1 MTAKQRKL
9 LILGAALLAFGAVK
23 FGLIYYWY
31 SHNRQPSA
39 PAAQVLSCDI
49 ERGACALPGGGALRF
64 SARPSNGQPFEIR
77 LDGVAAEAAP
87 TADFTMPGMDMGFN
101 RYTFLRDGAGWKA
114 KVILPMCVSGSR
126 DWQVELKLGKGAYQL
141 PFHVR

>member
-31 SHNRQPSA
+31 SHNRQLSA

-114 KVILPMCVSGSR
+114 KAILPMCVSGSR
-126 DWQVELKLGKGAYQL
+126 DWQVELKLGKDAYRL
-141 PFHVR
+141 PFRVR

>member
-114 KVILPMCVSGSR
+114 KAILPMCVSGSR
-126 DWQVELKLGKGAYQL
+126 DWQVELRLGKDAYRL
-141 PFHVR
+141 PFRVR

>member
-9 LILGAALLAFGAVK
+9 LILGAALLAFGAAK

-49 ERGACALPGGGALRF
+49 ERGSCALPGGGALRF

-114 KVILPMCVSGSR
+114 KAILPMCVSGSR
-126 DWQVELKLGKGAYQL
+126 DWQVELKLGKDAYRL
-141 PFHVR
+141 PFRVR

>member
-1 MTAKQRKL
+1 M

-114 KVILPMCVSGSR
+114 KAILPMCVSGSR
-126 DWQVELKLGKGAYQL
+126 DWQVELKLGKGAYRL
-141 PFHVR
+141 PFRVR